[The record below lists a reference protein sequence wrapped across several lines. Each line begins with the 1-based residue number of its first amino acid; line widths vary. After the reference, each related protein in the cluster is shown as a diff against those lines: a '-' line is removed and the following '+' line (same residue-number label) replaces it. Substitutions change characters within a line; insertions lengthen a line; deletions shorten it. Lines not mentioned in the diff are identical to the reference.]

1 MTMEAETP
9 KRLVSGSHQTD
20 KSQGY
25 LDNYERFL
33 GGLRGQEIRLL
44 ELGVHLGGSLLLWRD
59 YFPKGLIA
67 GLDYRPV
74 QLADDSGRVRVYQ
87 GRQEDLS
94 LLTKIATE
102 VAPEGFDVIIDD
114 CSHIAEYAR
123 VSFWHL
129 FDNHLKPG
137 GLFVIEDWGT
147 GYWPG
152 WPDGRA
158 YDGANHLAGMVG
170 LIKELVDECG
180 MADITKPGL
189 GRAPYRPSKF
199 ERMMISF
206 GQCFVVKSRGR

>member
-1 MTMEAETP
+1 MDAETP
-9 KRLVSGSHQTD
+9 KRLLSGSHQTD

-25 LDNYERFL
+25 LDNYESFL
-33 GGLRGQEIRLL
+33 GRLRGREIKLL

-59 YFPKGLIA
+59 YFPNGLIA

-87 GRQEDLS
+87 GRQEDLA

-123 VSFWHL
+123 ASFWHL

-137 GLFVIEDWGT
+137 GLYVIEDWGT

-158 YDGANHLAGMVG
+158 YDGGNHLAGMVG

-180 MADITKPGL
+180 MADVTKPGL
-189 GRAPYRPSKF
+189 AWIAHRRLEKRA
-199 ERMMISF
+199 
-206 GQCFVVKSRGR
+206 SRRI